1 MSDVTTTRR
10 SRIRDLAW
18 YWLPPLIWM
27 GIIFFLSAQ
36 PKLPS
41 PPSPWLDMLLKKGAH
56 FGAYGI
62 LAFWWWRALSA
73 GAVAG
78 RAALGLAFAVSVL
91 YGLSDEFH
99 QSFVPGRSARLL
111 DALID
116 AAGAATVLGV
126 LWQRRKGR

>member
-1 MSDVTTTRR
+1 M
-10 SRIRDLAW
+10 
-18 YWLPPLIWM
+18 
-27 GIIFFLSAQ
+27 
-36 PKLPS
+36 
-41 PPSPWLDMLLKKGAH
+41 GAH